1 MKSINLCTQFNEKQ
15 MKRLILLILLFNV
28 FHLNKFQRRNVIIFW
43 FLVSLAPNNKIL
55 NLFDLKSETIY
66 RINHPADLPRMQCC
80 TCVGKLMY
88 LSASYWHQ
96 LLRTLDSEAKE
107 YLYMGAPWR
116 GCLNRTHHR
125 PDTVSA
131 RIRFM
136 NTRNWESLKRSP
148 LPSTSV
154 APYERV
160 ITRSWRTP
168 HVRYDTCTRAKT

>member
-1 MKSINLCTQFNEKQ
+1 MQYCVLYKINL
-15 MKRLILLILLFNV
+15 L
-28 FHLNKFQRRNVIIFW
+28 
-43 FLVSLAPNNKIL
+43 
-55 NLFDLKSETIY
+55 Y
-66 RINHPADLPRMQCC
+66 HPADLPRMQCC

-96 LLRTLDSEAKE
+96 LLRMLDSEAKE

-168 HVRYDTCTRAKT
+168 HVRYDACTRAKRYYCEHMTIKRPFICTKSSMKKMKNNEKFLTCAQSNNNKITS